1 MQKLERIRENCR
13 EQVLMLHGKKI
24 TLCDCNFSQKTKAT
38 LTLHP
43 NFTGS
48 YAKSVEVL
56 MKFNIHRISK
66 GRIVNKL

>member
-1 MQKLERIRENCR
+1 
-13 EQVLMLHGKKI
+13 MLHGKKI
-24 TLCDCNFSQKTKAT
+24 TLCDCKFSQKTKAT